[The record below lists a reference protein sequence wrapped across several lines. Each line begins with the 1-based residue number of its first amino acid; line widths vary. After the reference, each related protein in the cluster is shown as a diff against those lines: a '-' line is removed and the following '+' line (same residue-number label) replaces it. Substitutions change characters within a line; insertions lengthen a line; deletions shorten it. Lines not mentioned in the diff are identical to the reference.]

1 LLPVLGVSATE
12 INAQE
17 HRVARVLAYVDETGI
32 DGVSPLMV
40 RVGVVVMTSA

>member
-1 LLPVLGVSATE
+1 VYF
-12 INAQE
+12 
-17 HRVARVLAYVDETGI
+17 AYVDETGI